1 MMRTSALQSV
11 CRRYPI
17 AKLRLFGSRAR
28 GTAKRNSDYDLLVD
42 FTPDHQPTLLSLGGL
57 QSELSKVFDAPVDL
71 LCNSPSLPRKFT
83 KDAKVLFERNRAT
96 TDYTDHTDK
105 SA

>member
-1 MMRTSALQSV
+1 MCYNPAMKRTSALQAV

-28 GTAKRNSDYDLLVD
+28 GTGTRHSDYDLIVD
-42 FTPDHQPTLLSLGGL
+42 FAPGYQPTLLSLGGL

-71 LCNSPSLPRKFT
+71 LCNSENLSRTFL
-83 KDAKVLFERNRAT
+83 KDAKTLFERN
-96 TDYTDHTDK
+96 
-105 SA
+105 